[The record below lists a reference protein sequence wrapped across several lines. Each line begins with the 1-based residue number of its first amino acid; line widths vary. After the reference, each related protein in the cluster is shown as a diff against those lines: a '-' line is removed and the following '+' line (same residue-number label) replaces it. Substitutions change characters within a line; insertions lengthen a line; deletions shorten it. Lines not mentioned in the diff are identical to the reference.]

1 MRIFLNSCVF
11 FIFIFLLSCS
21 TILLDESGEGDNLDL
36 LALKALMIYP
46 GLRISKS
53 DLSKY
58 TSFNDSKC
66 SFDILKVEQKG
77 SVYISESSY
86 NNNIAY
92 IKSLYLYNK
101 RLYKVI
107 LAYSVVQGLSFKS
120 EVLRFLDDHNIKEK
134 FPLRINFP
142 YYKIDMDNRSWIVLR
157 KDFLDIL
164 IQDKNALIFAKRK
177 LENILKSFSKQ

>member
-1 MRIFLNSCVF
+1 MRIFLSSCVF

-21 TILLDESGEGDNLDL
+21 TILLYESGEGYNLDL

-46 GLRISKS
+46 ELRISKS

-58 TSFNDSKC
+58 TNFNDSNC
-66 SFDILKVEQKG
+66 SFDIWKGEQKG

-120 EVLRFLDDHNIKEK
+120 EVLRYLDDHNIKEK

-142 YYKIDMDNRSWIVLR
+142 YYKIDVDNRSWIVLK
-157 KDFLDIL
+157 KDFLDMI

>member
-1 MRIFLNSCVF
+1 M
-11 FIFIFLLSCS
+11 
-21 TILLDESGEGDNLDL
+21 DESGEGDNLDL
-36 LALKALMIYP
+36 LTLKALMMYP
-46 GLRISKS
+46 ELRISKS
-53 DLSKY
+53 DLSRY
-58 TSFNDSKC
+58 TNFNDSKC
-66 SFDILKVEQKG
+66 SFDILKGEQKD

-120 EVLRFLDDHNIKEK
+120 EVLMYLDDHNIQEK

-142 YYKIDMDNRSWIVLR
+142 YHKIDIDNRSWIVLR

-164 IQDKNALIFAKRK
+164 IQDKNALISARRK